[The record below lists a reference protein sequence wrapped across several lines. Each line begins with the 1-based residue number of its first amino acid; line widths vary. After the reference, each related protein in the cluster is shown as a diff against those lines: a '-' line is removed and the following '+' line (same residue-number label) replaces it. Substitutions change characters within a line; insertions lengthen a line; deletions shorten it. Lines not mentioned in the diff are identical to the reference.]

1 MARTRFKEVLQKL
14 HFSNNTEAD
23 ESDKGYKIKLLITDF
38 NKNFSWFVSNDTTQ
52 KRQWADDKI

>member
-38 NKNFSWFVSNDTTQ
+38 NKNFSWFVSNDTPQ

>member
-1 MARTRFKEVLQKL
+1 MARTRFKDVLQKL

-38 NKNFSWFVSNDTTQ
+38 NKNFS
-52 KRQWADDKI
+52 

>member
-1 MARTRFKEVLQKL
+1 MAMTRFKEVLQKL

-38 NKNFSWFVSNDTTQ
+38 NKSFS
-52 KRQWADDKI
+52 